1 MIFQGSGGRSW
12 HHFLIFLEWL
22 FQDRFLI
29 VLGSVLGWILEPFGL
44 PNGVYV
50 ERFWVS
56 DLGSILGWFL
66 EGSGTLPKFKVQ
78 QKLMVIY
85 ALAGA
90 LRKQNRLLIF
100 EHRSLD
106 EGQ

>member
-1 MIFQGSGGRSW
+1 MNFQGSGGRSW
-12 HHFLIFLEWL
+12 HHFLIFLGCL

-29 VLGSVLGWILEPFGL
+29 VLESVWGRILEPFGL

-50 ERFWVS
+50 EGFGGS
-56 DLGSILGWFL
+56 GLGSILGWFL
-66 EGSGTLPKFKVQ
+66 GGSGTLLKFKVQ
-78 QKLMVIY
+78 QKLVVIY
-85 ALAGA
+85 TLLGA

-100 EHRSLD
+100 EHRPLD